1 MASIS
6 TLRSQATEN
15 IATALQPF
23 RARWNALDA
32 GPRRLLLIGASLLV
46 AGFAF
51 AFVWLPAT
59 RTREALATRLPQLE
73 TRLATMRNQAQQI
86 KALANEPV
94 VPATMR
100 SAADVA
106 ALQSIFGPDAQVTVV
121 ADGFRVVITAIN
133 YAGWWD
139 KTRDALSRHALS
151 LRTATLTRVGG
162 SGSTVAVD
170 MRLGTEPRVPGAIPT
185 QQAK

>member
-6 TLRSQATEN
+6 ALKVQAAGN
-15 IATALQPF
+15 IATALQPV
-23 RARWNALDA
+23 RVRWNSLDA
-32 GPRRLLLIGASLLV
+32 GVRRLLLIGAALLV
-46 AGFAF
+46 AGIAF
-51 AFVWLPAT
+51 AFVWLPAS

-73 TRLATMRNQAQQI
+73 ARLATMRNQAQQL
-86 KALANEPV
+86 KALANEPAV
-94 VPATMR
+94 STTMR

-121 ADGFRVVITAIN
+121 ADGFRVVITGTT

-139 KTRDALSRHALS
+139 KTGDALSRHTLS

-162 SGSTVAVD
+162 SGSTVTVD
-170 MRLGTEPRVPGAIPT
+170 MRLGTEPRAPGAIPA